1 MVTTRIFIKEYLKE
15 YLIGKYNGGEVGPVR
30 IPPHSELYELLYN
43 LVAKRPVG
51 VVDEGNLELALRHR
65 RACKDPRVYNWY
77 SQRHQ
82 RMIERKVKVQMR
94 AEFHDYVD
102 YRHHRHGLTYI
113 DAISDFMAK
122 FGITSISEETLVKD
136 YQRYRDRMR
145 PHVRRQY
152 SKSDKKL

>member
-1 MVTTRIFIKEYLKE
+1 MNLNDLQPKEVFRFFYE
-15 YLIGKYNGGEVGPVR
+15 ICR
-30 IPPHSELYELLYN
+30 IPHGSYN
-43 LVAKRPVG
+43 
-51 VVDEGNLELALRHR
+51 
-65 RACKDPRVYNWY
+65 
-77 SQRHQ
+77 
-82 RMIERKVKVQMR
+82 
-94 AEFHDYVD
+94 
-102 YRHHRHGLTYI
+102 I